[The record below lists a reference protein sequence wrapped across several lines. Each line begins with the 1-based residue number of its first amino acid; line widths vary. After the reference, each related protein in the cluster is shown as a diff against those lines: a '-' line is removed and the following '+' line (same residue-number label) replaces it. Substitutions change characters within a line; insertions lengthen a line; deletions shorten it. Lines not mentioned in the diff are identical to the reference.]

1 MESKNVLIIARKEVR
16 DFLRNRWFIL
26 YTLGFSLLAVLLLYF
41 TTSGGEFIESKGF
54 GRTAA
59 SLVNLVLFFIPL
71 ISLVTGSISISSE
84 RETGTLAYLL
94 SHPVTKS
101 EIFAGKFMGLLA
113 SISVSIVLGFGL
125 SGMVISFKVGDEN
138 LLSFLMTAFLSLLLA
153 ASLLGIGFLISAFSR
168 NASRAIGLAVFLWL
182 ALIILGDL
190 GIMGTSV
197 VLDLGIRELFVLA
210 LINPA
215 QVFKVASIVE
225 LSKRFEVLGPVG
237 VYVLRTF
244 GSFGAKALLIL
255 VLTAWAI
262 APLSFAFYSFTRL
275 KKEV

>member
-1 MESKNVLIIARKEVR
+1 MDSRNVLILARKEVR

-41 TTSGGEFIESKGF
+41 TASGGELMESKGF

-71 ISLVTGSISISSE
+71 ISLVTGAISISSE

-101 EIFAGKFMGLLA
+101 EVFAGKFLGLLA
-113 SISVSIVLGFGL
+113 SIFVSIALGFGL
-125 SGMVISFKVGDEN
+125 SGMVMSLKVGDEN
-138 LLSFLMTAFLSLLLA
+138 LSSFLMTALLSLFLA
-153 ASLLGIGFLISAFSR
+153 ASLLGIGFLISVFSR

-215 QVFKVASIVE
+215 QVFKIASIVE
-225 LSKRFEVLGPVG
+225 LSNRFEVLGPVG

-244 GSFGAKALLIL
+244 GSFGAKALLVL
-255 VLTAWAI
+255 VLAAWVV
-262 APLSFAFYSFTRL
+262 APLACAYYSFTRL

>member
-125 SGMVISFKVGDEN
+125 SGMVISFKVGYEN